1 MTPFEQAKANVKHL
15 ANGLYMCELIQKTIE
30 DCEGLTE
37 EESDLVWTAILTL
50 LQASGKFNGNN

>member
-15 ANGLYMCELIQKTIE
+15 TDGLAMCNLIQKTIE
-30 DCEGLTE
+30 DCEGMTE

-50 LQASGKFNGNN
+50 LQATGKFDGNN

>member
-15 ANGLYMCELIQKTIE
+15 TDGLATCNLIQKTIE
-30 DCEGLTE
+30 DCEGMTE

-50 LQASGKFNGNN
+50 LQATGKFDGNN

>member
-15 ANGLYMCELIQKTIE
+15 ADGLSVCNLIQKTIE
-30 DCEGLTE
+30 DCEGMTE

-50 LQASGKFNGNN
+50 LQAAGKFDGNN